1 MKREKNLSAIYFILR
16 TLILSVFLVLALSN
30 KQQAEHLQRAE
41 KEFELMIYP
50 KSRHGVGGKHYNRLV
65 VDFIKTVLELDD

>member
-1 MKREKNLSAIYFILR
+1 MPISSRPNIHGATDDNVHIENTYKIVN
-16 TLILSVFLVLALSN
+16 AL
-30 KQQAEHLQRAE
+30 QQAY

-50 KSRHGVGGKHYNRLV
+50 RLRHGVGGMHYNRLV